1 MLNKCS
7 KKVNL
12 AWIQLQ
18 LLKALI
24 TCKNS
29 AFLHHTSLKLLSF
42 PRSDFLLLLHTI
54 PLKKLTFR
62 RFRSEIQAI
71 LNFIGP
77 SIGQCGSNISP
88 ILMQKGQKKKRYE
101 MGNKNISF
109 A

>member
-54 PLKKLTFR
+54 PLKKTHISTLSKRNPSNFEFYRTFNW
-62 RFRSEIQAI
+62 SVWLE
-71 LNFIGP
+71 
-77 SIGQCGSNISP
+77 
-88 ILMQKGQKKKRYE
+88 Y
-101 MGNKNISF
+101 
-109 A
+109 